1 MHVFSGALPP
11 HEKLNTITSWFPDIF
26 KNLLVVLLTHLK
38 IFNKKHLINMLL
50 LLLLLSRFSR
60 VRLCATP

>member
-1 MHVFSGALPP
+1 MHVFSRALPP
-11 HEKLNTITSWFPDIF
+11 HEKLNTITSWFLDIF

-50 LLLLLSRFSR
+50 LLLSRFSR
-60 VRLCATP
+60 VRLCATQ